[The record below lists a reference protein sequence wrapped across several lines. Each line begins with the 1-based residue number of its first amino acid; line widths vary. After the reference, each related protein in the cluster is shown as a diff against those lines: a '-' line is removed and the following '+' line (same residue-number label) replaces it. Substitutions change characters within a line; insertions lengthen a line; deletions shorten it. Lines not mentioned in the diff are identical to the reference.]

1 MKQLPNILTL
11 ANLFC
16 GALAVVF
23 VLQSPVFVSAYNGQ
37 EYLVTAPPPI
47 YWGSVMIGLG
57 AVFDFFD
64 GLAARWLRVTS
75 PLGRELDSLA
85 DVVTFGLA
93 PGLILYQLLQNAYMR
108 QPEAMEVSLVTIM
121 PALLIPCFA
130 AYRLAR
136 FNLDNTPRDHFLGM
150 PTPAAGLFIASLPWL
165 TSAGHGYWN
174 PWLEKTGILYLLIA
188 ILCLLMVC
196 RIPFFHFKMKNF
208 ALKAN
213 GIRYLLVLMVLISI
227 PFFGWATVPL
237 AFVWY
242 IVLCVGKY
250 WLFPKI
256 N

>member
-23 VLQSPVFVSAYNGQ
+23 ILQSPVFVSTYNGQ
-37 EYLVTAPPPI
+37 EYLVTAPPAV

-64 GLAARWLRVTS
+64 GLAARWLRAGS

-93 PGLILYQLLQNAYMR
+93 PGLILYQLLQHAYMR
-108 QPEAMEVSLVTIM
+108 QPQAMDVSVVALM

-136 FNLDNTPRDHFLGM
+136 FNLDHTPRDHFLGM
-150 PTPAAGLFIASLPWL
+150 PAPAAGLLVASLPWI
-165 TSAGHGYWN
+165 TWGGHGYLGT
-174 PWLEKTGILYLLIA
+174 WLEKTGILYLLIA
-188 ILCLLMVC
+188 LLCVLMVC
-196 RIPFFHFKMKNF
+196 RVPFFHFKMKDF
-208 ALKAN
+208 SLKRN
-213 GIRYLLVLMVLISI
+213 KVRYLFILLVLIGI
-227 PFFGWATVPL
+227 PFFGWASISL
-237 AFVWY
+237 AFLLY